1 MKPQDQTDSEKLNND
16 PIAEG
21 AEETVID
28 GQESAAVSG
37 TENIP
42 QPDVEVT
49 ENTDVNTDA
58 DDALEHFGTRTVA
71 PPKKRKFGW
80 VGYVALLI
88 VIGLSV
94 WMMLKI
100 VMADADEFISFGEVF
115 AAGDW
120 RFGVISLAVLI
131 VIIACICFEY
141 VVVIKATTNKFA
153 LGTGIK
159 VALLGKFYDNV
170 TPLASGGQPMQIYY
184 LHKKG
189 YSGGT
194 STAVVFIKYFVWMIS
209 WLLVSILLMACNTG
223 VLDVIDST
231 LRTIILVCGWV
242 GLGVNMIL
250 PLTVIMF
257 VVMPKLTRKLAS
269 VIVGAGHKIKIVKDK
284 EATLNKAYNIVNDFR
299 SSFAIMSRRP
309 VLFIVLVL
317 LCLVE
322 VMLNYMLPYFIMRAF
337 SGITSNEVSVLFA
350 VASLNTY
357 VTLAVSII
365 PTPGN
370 TGAMEGIG
378 ALAFSV
384 FVTGSVQF
392 WSMLTWRT
400 GIYYIYIII
409 GLGITVFEFIR
420 KIVRRA
426 KQKKKE
432 KTHNETEP

>member
-1 MKPQDQTDSEKLNND
+1 MKPQNKTDSEKLNND
-16 PIAEG
+16 PATEG
-21 AEETVID
+21 AEEAVKD

-37 TENIP
+37 AENNP
-42 QPDVEVT
+42 QPDGEIT
-49 ENTDVNTDA
+49 ESTDVNTDA

-100 VMADADEFISFGEVF
+100 VMADADEYISFGEVF
-115 AAGDW
+115 AAGNW
-120 RFGVISLAVLI
+120 RFGVISFAVLI

-159 VALLGKFYDNV
+159 VALLGKFYDNT

-223 VLDVIDST
+223 VLDGVDGAW
-231 LRTIILVCGWV
+231 RTVILVCGWV

-250 PLTVIMF
+250 PLTVLMF

-269 VIVGAGHKIKIVKDK
+269 LIVGAGHKIKIVKDK

-337 SGITSNEVSVLFA
+337 SGITSNEISVLFA

-426 KQKKKE
+426 
-432 KTHNETEP
+432 

>member
-1 MKPQDQTDSEKLNND
+1 MKPQNKTDSEKLNND
-16 PIAEG
+16 PATEG
-21 AEETVID
+21 AEEAVKD

-37 TENIP
+37 AENNP
-42 QPDVEVT
+42 QPDGEIT
-49 ENTDVNTDA
+49 ESTDVNTDA

-100 VMADADEFISFGEVF
+100 VMADADEYISFGEVF
-115 AAGDW
+115 AAGNW
-120 RFGVISLAVLI
+120 RFGVISFAVLI

-159 VALLGKFYDNV
+159 VALLGKFYDNI

-223 VLDVIDST
+223 VLDGVDGAW
-231 LRTIILVCGWV
+231 RTVILVCGWV

-250 PLTVIMF
+250 PLTVLMF

-269 VIVGAGHKIKIVKDK
+269 LIVGAGHKIKIVKDK

-337 SGITSNEVSVLFA
+337 SGITSNEISVLFA

-426 KQKKKE
+426 
-432 KTHNETEP
+432 